1 MNVIQERLS
10 ALRALMKEQGMDA
23 YLVPTADYHET
34 EYVGEHFKCRKYITG
49 FTGSSGTAV
58 VTMDQACLWTDGRY
72 FVQASHELEGSSV
85 TMMKMGHEGVP
96 EVEEYLDQKLPA
108 GGCLG
113 FDGRVVNAAA
123 GLNLE
128 DLLEDRNIRISY
140 GEDLIGKIWEDRP
153 ALSAQPA
160 WVLAPQYAGKCSR
173 DKIADVREAMKKA
186 HATVHVLTTLDDIAW
201 LLNIRGDDILLCCPM

>member
-1 MNVIQERLS
+1 MQ
-10 ALRALMKEQGMDA
+10 
-23 YLVPTADYHET
+23 
-34 EYVGEHFKCRKYITG
+34 KYITG

-140 GEDLIGKIWEDRP
+140 GEDLIGKYGRTVLPCLHSRP
-153 ALSAQPA
+153 GCWRRSMRANA
-160 WVLAPQYAGKCSR
+160 AGIKSQMCV
-173 DKIADVREAMKKA
+173 K
-186 HATVHVLTTLDDIAW
+186 
-201 LLNIRGDDILLCCPM
+201 P